1 MIRNPNEIQEGAK
14 KIRMLIA
21 GYPGI
26 GKSTLALSAPRPLH
40 IDVDFGIDRIEPRYR
55 KPYIQP
61 KSYDEILEDLTPINV
76 QDFDTLVFDTGGK
89 LISLMSQWA
98 IKKDVK
104 YGQRDGSL
112 SLKGYGF
119 IGREFQ
125 RLMDYCFYE
134 LDKHIV
140 VVFHAIEEKD
150 GDNTRLRIKVEGQT
164 KNNVWEPMDL
174 GGFVEIQGNN
184 RTIGFS
190 NCERYFAKGTRGIH
204 GVWKIPELGPD
215 KPNDFL
221 TKLFAEYNALSAA
234 EVAQNAEEQEAY
246 EAAMAEGRKIVDS
259 VTDAD
264 SANAAMAKIKAV
276 KHALTSQKEVNAAF
290 NAKVREC
297 GLFYDKVLKKYTPA
311 PSEGD
316 KGAK

>member
-40 IDVDFGIDRIEPRYR
+40 IDVDFGIDRVEPRYR

-61 KSYDEILEDLTPINV
+61 KSYDEILEDLTPLNV
-76 QDFDTLVFDTGGK
+76 KDFDTLVFDTGGK

-204 GVWKIPELGPD
+204 GVWQVPELGPD

-221 TKLFAEYNALSAA
+221 TRLFAQYNALSAA

-246 EAAMAEGRKIVDS
+246 EAAMAEGREIVAGI
-259 VTDAD
+259 TDAD
-264 SANAAMAKIKAV
+264 SANAAMSKIKAV
-276 KHALTSQKEVNAAF
+276 NHALTSKKEVNAAF
-290 NAKVREC
+290 NAKIKEL

-311 PSEGD
+311 PS
-316 KGAK
+316 